1 MITIYHGRRQYWP
14 LIACLVHLMH
24 NTNFEL
30 SVYEKLSADWWKK
43 SFIAMGSDDKGN
55 AVCCLA
61 HGAYRCL
68 YRRALA
74 GMAAVFGLDI
84 VFCDIDYLLYQ
95 KLNNTRF
102 MLAFVVIASYL
113 PRFLWKITSRII
125 ISTLIPAIICNQ
137 EELR

>member
-1 MITIYHGRRQYWP
+1 MITIYHGRRPYGP
-14 LIACLVHLMH
+14 LIACLVHLRRSQK
-24 NTNFEL
+24 FEL
-30 SVYEKLSADWWKK
+30 SVYDKLTADWRKK
-43 SFIAMGSDDKGN
+43 PFITIGLDDKGN
-55 AVCCLA
+55 AICCLS

-74 GMAAVFGLDI
+74 GMAAVFGLDM

-102 MLAFVVIASYL
+102 MLAFVVIASYI
-113 PRFLWKITSRII
+113 PRLLGGIASRIMI
-125 ISTLIPAIICNQ
+125 NILIPAIISNQ